1 MVYNQFEPSSRTIV
15 LKQQVLMLIDK
26 VISDIHNEMNKH
38 KCGMVANG
46 TIAQLEHICKE
57 IEKMKIT
64 LNSKIFLPSYP
75 VIIVDSWDF
84 KSTLGNDLLYLAE
97 KYKKL

>member
-1 MVYNQFEPSSRTIV
+1 MVYNGSKKSSRTII
-15 LKQQVLMLIDK
+15 LKNQVLILMDK
-26 VISDIHNEMNKH
+26 AIEDIQSEINKH
-38 KCGMVANG
+38 KCGIMANG

-57 IEKMKIT
+57 VEKMKST

-84 KSTLGNDLLYLAE
+84 KSTLGNDLLNLLE
-97 KYKKL
+97 KYKEL

>member
-1 MVYNQFEPSSRTIV
+1 MVHNQSGQSSRTIV

-26 VISDIHNEMNKH
+26 AILGINNEINKH

-46 TIAQLEHICKE
+46 TIAQLENIRQE
-57 IEKMKIT
+57 VEKMKTT
-64 LNSKIFLPSYP
+64 LNSKIFLPFYP

-84 KSTLGNDLLYLAE
+84 KSILGNDLLTLAE